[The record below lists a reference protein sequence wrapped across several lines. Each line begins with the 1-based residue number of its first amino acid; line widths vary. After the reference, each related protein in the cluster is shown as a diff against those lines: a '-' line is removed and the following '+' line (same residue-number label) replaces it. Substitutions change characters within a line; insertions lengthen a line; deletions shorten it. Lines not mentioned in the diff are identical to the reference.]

1 MMLQADHIRKFGLFE
16 ENVLYSLRAVRK
28 NESESRSP

>member
-16 ENVLYSLRAVRK
+16 ENVLYLRAARK
-28 NESESRSP
+28 NESDSRSP

>member
-1 MMLQADHIRKFGLFE
+1 MMLQADHIRKLGLFE
-16 ENVLYSLRAVRK
+16 ENVLYHLRASRK